1 MQNKQCSKCK
11 QTKPIFK
18 FSKHHKHGYQYW
30 CKECK
35 RKNDYKYRN
44 STKGKTVRKKYSQSK
59 KGRSIQKIANKYY
72 RQTEKYKARRK
83 RYLICHPEYKIA
95 RNVVSNAI
103 IAGKLS
109 RPNIF
114 QCPCGKQA
122 EQYHH
127 YLGYAPEHRLDVIPV
142 CCKCHYKY
150 NKKIA

>member
-11 QTKPIFK
+11 QIKPTFE

-35 RKNDYKYRN
+35 RKNDYKN
-44 STKGKTVRKKYSQSK
+44 SAKGKIVHKRH
-59 KGRSIQKIANKYY
+59 
-72 RQTEKYKARRK
+72 RQTKKYKARRK
-83 RYLICHPEYKIA
+83 RYLIRYPEYKTA
-95 RNVVSNAI
+95 RNAVSNAI

-127 YLGYAPEHRLDVIPV
+127 HLGYAPEHWLDVTPV